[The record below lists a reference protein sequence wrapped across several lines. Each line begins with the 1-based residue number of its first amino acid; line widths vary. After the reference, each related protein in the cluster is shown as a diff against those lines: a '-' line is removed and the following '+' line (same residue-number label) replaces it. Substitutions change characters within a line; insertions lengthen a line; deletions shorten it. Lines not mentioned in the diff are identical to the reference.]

1 MFNFRGDAMFFYTID
16 SIEPKAPAEGV
27 EMRIIHGNRMT
38 MIFYKIEKGACVA
51 EHSHPHEQM
60 GTVLKGSLEL
70 KIGPEKKIVN
80 PGEAYHI
87 PSDVLHSGKSLEGPA
102 EVLEVF
108 TPQREDLA

>member
-1 MFNFRGDAMFFYTID
+1 MFFYTID
-16 SIEPKAPAEGV
+16 SIEPKAPADGV
-27 EMRIIHGNRMT
+27 EMRIIHGNKMT
-38 MIFYKIEKGACVA
+38 MIFYKLGKGAGVP

-60 GTVLKGSLEL
+60 GTVLKGSVEL

-102 EVLEVF
+102 EVLEIF